1 MCLVAS
7 CLTSQVIAYLASKL
21 SMPQASLAT
30 KPEEDL
36 RKVTPRCFALHR
48 LIYFDLQLARQ
59 CLDAL
64 CKGQAHLSN
73 NRVAPEV
80 KPVE

>member
-1 MCLVAS
+1 
-7 CLTSQVIAYLASKL
+7 
-21 SMPQASLAT
+21 MPQASLAT

-36 RKVTPRCFALHR
+36 RKATPRCFALHR

-80 KPVE
+80 TLVSHSLLAYLTLCSQNSLSD